1 MRKAALILIA
11 WLRFK
16 SKIFDLEICGAAS
29 SKSDHEITTTFEQF
43 NSSYER
49 ALGGGAVQRKSVPEN
64 RKPTAR
70 GNGAVPSVQRAH
82 TAERSAQER
91 GQDGGAHAGAAAE

>member
-1 MRKAALILIA
+1 
-11 WLRFK
+11 
-16 SKIFDLEICGAAS
+16 
-29 SKSDHEITTTFEQF
+29 
-43 NSSYER
+43 
-49 ALGGGAVQRKSVPEN
+49 VQRKSVPEN
-64 RKPTAR
+64 RKPATR